1 MNDTAILSSFDTEKQ
16 ILEQIDHSLAQIQA
30 GKVVDTEVFDSQM
43 EDMLNGSLVPGP
55 GDPIA
60 IMGQPALTPVI
71 H

>member
-30 GKVVDTEVFDSQM
+30 GQVVDTEAFDSQM

-60 IMGQPALTPVI
+60 IMGQPAITPVI